1 MKHYD
6 LFIIAG
12 EVSGDLH
19 GEEVVAALKKK
30 IPHLKIAG
38 VAGPK
43 MRNLGVECI
52 VPMES
57 FQVMGFIDVF
67 LALPRLFKLF
77 YQLKRT
83 IIAMRP
89 KAVLF
94 IDYPGFNLRLAK
106 SLKKSSFKGA
116 LCHYICPSVWI
127 WGKKR
132 IPVMQ
137 DVLDKLFTIL
147 PFEKEIFDP
156 SKLDVQFVGHPLIER
171 LENAPSGNLEIP
183 KDKKLIALFP
193 GSREKEILRN
203 FPLQIKIAEQLNAE
217 FSDLSF
223 AISISHPRFQSI
235 LKQLIG
241 QSTLK
246 EKQDFIW
253 VDGEQ
258 RYALMQK
265 AHAAIAKSGTV
276 TLELALHQIPT
287 VVMYAVTP
295 LDKWIAYD
303 VLRIRPSFY
312 CLVNLIAKEEV
323 YPELIG
329 PNLTE
334 ETLYRES
341 KKMLFD
347 TQRREHCMEQCK
359 KVHFLLGEHKASEKI
374 AEELSTK
381 AFRGALKNPA
391 S

>member
-1 MKHYD
+1 MKHCD

-19 GEEVVAALKKK
+19 GEEVIAALKKRS
-30 IPHLKIAG
+30 PHLKIAG

-43 MRNLGVECI
+43 MRHLGVECI

-67 LALPRLFKLF
+67 LALPRLFKF
-77 YQLKRT
+77 FFHLKRA
-83 IIAMRP
+83 IIAMQP

-106 SLKKSSFKGA
+106 SLKNSSFQGM

-132 IPVMQ
+132 IPLMQ

-147 PFEKEIFDP
+147 PFEKEIFDQ
-156 SKLDVQFVGHPLIER
+156 SKLDVRFVGHPLIER
-171 LENAPSGNLEIP
+171 LENATSENLKISE
-183 KDKKLIALFP
+183 DKKLIALFP

-203 FPLQIKIAEQLNAE
+203 FPLQVEIAKQLKTE
-217 FSDLSF
+217 FSDLIF
-223 AISISHPRFQSI
+223 AISISHPRFQPI
-235 LKQLIG
+235 LEQILV
-241 QSTLK
+241 QSSLK
-246 EKQDFIW
+246 EKNDFIW

-258 RYALMQK
+258 RYALMQQ
-265 AHAAIAKSGTV
+265 AHMAIAKSGTV

-287 VVMYAVTP
+287 VVIYAVTP

-303 VLRIRPSFY
+303 VLRIRPPFY

-329 PNLTE
+329 PNLTDK
-334 ETLYRES
+334 TLYHES
-341 KKMLFD
+341 KKMLLD
-347 TQRREHCMEQCK
+347 TQRREHCMQQCQ
-359 KVHFLLGEHKASEKI
+359 KVRNLLGEQKASEKI
-374 AEELSTK
+374 AEDLLAKT
-381 AFRGALKNPA
+381 NT
-391 S
+391 